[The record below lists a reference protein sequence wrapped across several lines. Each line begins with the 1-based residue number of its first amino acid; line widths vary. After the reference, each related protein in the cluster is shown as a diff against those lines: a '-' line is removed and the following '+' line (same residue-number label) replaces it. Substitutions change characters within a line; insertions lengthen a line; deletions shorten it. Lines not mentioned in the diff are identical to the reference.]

1 MVKLIKIELPFAGFY
16 ESWHNQAIDDALQ
29 SQFRDDSGEVPGAVA
44 DIIWMADIDWTAIK
58 TEYCKRFTEAFGSEL
73 ELGLIFDEMTSPRE
87 YNFSTDRLFATIPAA
102 QLHKIR
108 REVEK
113 HEAWPERIQDR
124 FTSYDGF
131 YSFYSNDYTDDVW
144 TRPELDEC
152 QYEVLIGFWVEEVQ
166 GHNLTDLGIDLIE
179 QVNAYEMDS
188 IDDAAELVHAGI
200 AEKLEKL
207 RVELQAERI
216 STGELLEL
224 AELAPYIEDGDVEL
238 LEAAGVPE
246 TVSADQT
253 TLI

>member
-1 MVKLIKIELPFAGFY
+1 MF
-16 ESWHNQAIDDALQ
+16 WDDQ
-29 SQFRDDSGEVPGAVA
+29 GEVPAAVA
-44 DIIWMADIDWTAIK
+44 DIIWMADIDWTAIQI
-58 TEYCKRFTEAFGSEL
+58 EYCKRYTEALGSEL
-73 ELGLIFDEMTSPRE
+73 ELDLVFDEMTSPRE
-87 YNFSTDRLFATIPAA
+87 YNFSTDRLFATIPAT
-102 QLHKIR
+102 QLRKIR

-113 HEAWPERIQDR
+113 HEEWPERIRDR

-152 QYEVLIGFWVEEVQ
+152 QYEVLIGFWIEEVQ
-166 GHNLTDLGIDLIE
+166 GHNLQDLSINLIE
-179 QVNAYEMDS
+179 EVNAYEMAT

-207 RVELQAERI
+207 RAELQAERI
-216 STGELLEL
+216 STSELVEL
-224 AELAPYIEDGDVEL
+224 QELAPYIEENDVEL

-253 TLI
+253 TIV